1 MIVTD
6 TTLVG
11 FTMING
17 TWGLQLALLIASL
30 FNYFIN
36 PTPEI
41 PQDAL
46 ISYEQYQTEM
56 NDLKFTRSVVIPGV
70 HATLAIICFAQSSDR
85 IPYPGLK

>member
-17 TWGLQLALLIASL
+17 TWGVQMALCVASM

-36 PTPEI
+36 PSPNI
-41 PQDAL
+41 PLDPS
-46 ISYEQYQTEM
+46 ISIDEW
-56 NDLKFTRSVVIPGV
+56 
-70 HATLAIICFAQSSDR
+70 
-85 IPYPGLK
+85 

>member
-17 TWGLQLALLIASL
+17 TWGVQMALFIASL

-36 PTPEI
+36 PSPNI
-41 PQDAL
+41 P
-46 ISYEQYQTEM
+46 
-56 NDLKFTRSVVIPGV
+56 RSFDI
-70 HATLAIICFAQSSDR
+70 T
-85 IPYPGLK
+85 KE